1 MKSKPT
7 IPVLNSFLLWR
18 KFGTGPP
25 SVQVRVPSQWV
36 QFFSTVV
43 RKPRIA
49 GMGGG
54 GGAALSVVGNSNAW
68 KENWERRQKAEKN
81 LGAEGKAVP

>member
-1 MKSKPT
+1 M
-7 IPVLNSFLLWR
+7 
-18 KFGTGPP
+18 
-25 SVQVRVPSQWV
+25 RVPSQWV

-54 GGAALSVVGNSNAW
+54 AALSVVGNSNAW
-68 KENWERRQKAEKN
+68 KENWESQQNAEKN